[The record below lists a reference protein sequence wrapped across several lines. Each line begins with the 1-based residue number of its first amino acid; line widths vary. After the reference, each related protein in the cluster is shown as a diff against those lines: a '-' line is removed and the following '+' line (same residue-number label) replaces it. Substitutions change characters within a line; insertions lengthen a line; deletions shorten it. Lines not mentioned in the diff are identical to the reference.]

1 MKISEIVKRGLQVP
15 EPNASSTY
23 SLARLLGHEAYDT
36 DPIKTDTDALKTYSG
51 WVYACVS
58 TISQDV
64 RTSTWKIWDKR
75 AGLEE
80 DWEPIQDST
89 IPQVLKR
96 PSETQT
102 WGDLIELTQIHLDL
116 AGRAFWHLITTNPS
130 GGGEVI
136 GIQSLNPDWVDKAVY
151 NKTRTKVIGWE
162 LKTSGASKRV
172 IPADDVV
179 MFRYP
184 DPVDPHGGIS
194 PIRAV
199 AMSHDMDTYSRAYA
213 ASHLRNHAQPTG
225 ILTTEAELT
234 RDQATL
240 ISEGWQDVHEG
251 TNRIQV
257 LGKGAQFQALSAQIS
272 DLEFLNLARVSRD
285 QILAS
290 FHVPATK
297 LGLVEDSSRANGEE
311 ADRVY
316 TSLCLGPRLKRY
328 EEPISYQVLPR
339 LGLDPS
345 LYRFK
350 FDSVDVGNKEFDR
363 VSAETAFKAGAITMD
378 EYRDRIG
385 FQPEQSGNGSVYLIP
400 LGFSVVEDPN
410 EASSFVE
417 NSMQAPAA
425 VEPPEVEEEEEETEE
440 AEERSLREHKVDA
453 SMLEPSDEAIENAA
467 LRFLSAQ
474 GEAERRMKG
483 RIRAIFSKMQKAI
496 VAEVKR
502 SAKKTETRAPNQQD
516 LEDVLD
522 GFSEEFREMLEK
534 EAYATF
540 GIGFEAFSKEAAS
553 AASVSADMLIEFETI
568 ADEILEW
575 SRSSSAEEITKI
587 TDASKDAVREIL
599 GEAMEESLSVPQI
612 AARLT
617 KQFDAW
623 KGVRADTIARTESA
637 RAFNFGK
644 FTNAGKFDEENPE
657 FVTVKTWVPTQDSR
671 TREDHR
677 ASAIKGPNGE
687 SRRSVLQDEFFKVGG
702 KEMMYPLD
710 QRGGAANV
718 VNCRCVLTFAIGERN
733 QNE

>member
-1 MKISEIVKRGLQVP
+1 
-15 EPNASSTY
+15 
-23 SLARLLGHEAYDT
+23 
-36 DPIKTDTDALKTYSG
+36 
-51 WVYACVS
+51 
-58 TISQDV
+58 
-64 RTSTWKIWDKR
+64 
-75 AGLEE
+75 
-80 DWEPIQDST
+80 
-89 IPQVLKR
+89 
-96 PSETQT
+96 
-102 WGDLIELTQIHLDL
+102 
-116 AGRAFWHLITTNPS
+116 
-130 GGGEVI
+130 
-136 GIQSLNPDWVDKAVY
+136 
-151 NKTRTKVIGWE
+151 
-162 LKTSGASKRV
+162 
-172 IPADDVV
+172 
-179 MFRYP
+179 
-184 DPVDPHGGIS
+184 
-194 PIRAV
+194 
-199 AMSHDMDTYSRAYA
+199 
-213 ASHLRNHAQPTG
+213 
-225 ILTTEAELT
+225 
-234 RDQATL
+234 
-240 ISEGWQDVHEG
+240 
-251 TNRIQV
+251 
-257 LGKGAQFQALSAQIS
+257 
-272 DLEFLNLARVSRD
+272 
-285 QILAS
+285 
-290 FHVPATK
+290 
-297 LGLVEDSSRANGEE
+297 
-311 ADRVY
+311 
-316 TSLCLGPRLKRY
+316 
-328 EEPISYQVLPR
+328 
-339 LGLDPS
+339 
-345 LYRFK
+345 
-350 FDSVDVGNKEFDR
+350 
-363 VSAETAFKAGAITMD
+363 
-378 EYRDRIG
+378 
-385 FQPEQSGNGSVYLIP
+385 LIP

>member
-151 NKTRTKVIGWE
+151 NKTRTKVVGWE

-172 IPADDVV
+172 IPADDIV

-257 LGKGAQFQALSAQIS
+257 LGKGAQFQSLSAQIK
-272 DLEFLNLARVSRD
+272 DLDNESFDKYSKDMTVLLSSKDKETLANEEDEKVEVD
-285 QILAS
+285 E
-290 FHVPATK
+290 K
-297 LGLVEDSSRANGEE
+297 KEDSEEVSEASVVEE
-311 ADRVY
+311 AVD
-316 TSLCLGPRLKRY
+316 KA
-328 EEPISYQVLPR
+328 EEI
-339 LGLDPS
+339 
-345 LYRFK
+345 
-350 FDSVDVGNKEFDR
+350 KEEIPNSSTA
-363 VSAETAFKAGAITMD
+363 SAETVYDKYKQAFDID
-378 EYRDRIG
+378 
-385 FQPEQSGNGSVYLIP
+385 
-400 LGFSVVEDPN
+400 
-410 EASSFVE
+410 
-417 NSMQAPAA
+417 
-425 VEPPEVEEEEEETEE
+425 
-440 AEERSLREHKVDA
+440 
-453 SMLEPSDEAIENAA
+453 
-467 LRFLSAQ
+467 
-474 GEAERRMKG
+474 
-483 RIRAIFSKMQKAI
+483 
-496 VAEVKR
+496 
-502 SAKKTETRAPNQQD
+502 
-516 LEDVLD
+516 
-522 GFSEEFREMLEK
+522 
-534 EAYATF
+534 
-540 GIGFEAFSKEAAS
+540 
-553 AASVSADMLIEFETI
+553 
-568 ADEILEW
+568 
-575 SRSSSAEEITKI
+575 
-587 TDASKDAVREIL
+587 
-599 GEAMEESLSVPQI
+599 
-612 AARLT
+612 
-617 KQFDAW
+617 QFD
-623 KGVRADTIARTESA
+623 TIIA
-637 RAFNFGK
+637 
-644 FTNAGKFDEENPE
+644 
-657 FVTVKTWVPTQDSR
+657 SR
-671 TREDHR
+671 
-677 ASAIKGPNGE
+677 N
-687 SRRSVLQDEFFKVGG
+687 L
-702 KEMMYPLD
+702 
-710 QRGGAANV
+710 
-718 VNCRCVLTFAIGERN
+718 
-733 QNE
+733 

>member
-1 MKISEIVKRGLQVP
+1 MKVSEIVKRGLQVP
-15 EPNASSTY
+15 APQAGSTY

-36 DPIKTDTDALKTYSG
+36 DPIKTDVDGLKSYSG

-64 RTSTWKIWDKR
+64 RTAPWKIWQKS
-75 AGLEE
+75 GGSIE
-80 DWEPIQDST
+80 DWKSLDDSQV
-89 IPQVLKR
+89 PQILRR
-96 PSETQT
+96 PSESHT
-102 WGDLIELTQIHLDL
+102 WGDLIEQTQIHLDL
-116 AGRAFWHLITTNPS
+116 AGRSFWHLITANNQ

-136 GIQSLNPDWVDKAVY
+136 GIQILNPDWVSKAVY
-151 NKTRTKVIGWE
+151 DPMRTRVVGWE
-162 LKTSGASKRV
+162 LQSSGVTKK
-172 IPADDVV
+172 ILPAEDVV
-179 MFRYP
+179 LFRYP
-184 DPVDPHGGIS
+184 DPIEPHGGIS

-234 RDQATL
+234 RDQATM
-240 ISEGWQDVHEG
+240 IAEGWQDIHEG
-251 TNRIQV
+251 TNKIQV
-257 LGKGAQFQALSAQIS
+257 LGKGAQFQTLSAHIK

-285 QILAS
+285 QLLSA

-328 EEPISYQVLPR
+328 EEPITHRVLPR
-339 LGLDPS
+339 LGFDPS
-345 LYRFK
+345 QYVFK
-350 FDSVDVGNKEFDR
+350 FDSVDVGDKEFDR
-363 VSAETAFKAGAITMD
+363 LSAETAFKAGAITMD
-378 EYRDRIG
+378 EYRERIG
-385 FQPEQSGNGSVYLIP
+385 FKPDADGKGAVYFIP
-400 LGFSVVEDPN
+400 LGSSVVEDPS
-410 EASSFVE
+410 EASSFVD
-417 NSMQAPAA
+417 SVMQPSATDD
-425 VEPPEVEEEEEETEE
+425 EPEEETETE
-440 AEERSLREHKVDA
+440 TETEEEERSFREIP
-453 SMLEPSDEAIENAA
+453 SESSLFNPSDESMQIAA
-467 LRFLSAQ
+467 FRFLSAQ
-474 GEAERRMKG
+474 GDAERRMKG

-502 SAKKTETRAPNQQD
+502 GAKKTETRAPNQQD
-516 LEDVLD
+516 LERVLD

-540 GIGFEAFSKEAAS
+540 GIGFDAFSKEAAS
-553 AASVSADMLIEFETI
+553 SASVSADMLIEFETI
-568 ADEILEW
+568 AEEILEW
-575 SRSSSAEEITKI
+575 ARSSSAEEITKI
-587 TDASKDAVREIL
+587 TDASKDAVRGIL
-599 GEAMEESLSVPQI
+599 NEAMEESLSVPQI

-617 KQFDAW
+617 KTFDSW

-657 FVTVKTWVPTQDSR
+657 FVTVKTWVPTQDGR

-718 VNCRCVLTFAIGERN
+718 VNCRCVLTFAIGERR
-733 QNE
+733 QGE